1 MKSTR
6 SDSLHS
12 KSSSLSDPNPAT
24 KFPEYPDN
32 PAGVSKT
39 IGVTVIPLVVPAM
52 SNATWTSNT
61 FALGFESQPCVTY
74 QLQQTTN
81 LAPPTVWTPVKSI
94 VGDGA
99 FRTMTDTTATN
110 QMRFYRLWLQ

>member
-1 MKSTR
+1 
-6 SDSLHS
+6 
-12 KSSSLSDPNPAT
+12 
-24 KFPEYPDN
+24 
-32 PAGVSKT
+32 
-39 IGVTVIPLVVPAM
+39 M

-61 FALGFESQPCVTY
+61 FALGFESQPGVTY

-81 LAPPTVWTPVKSI
+81 LAPPTVWTPAGTL